1 MAFNLSDGKITHDEF
16 AELSEPME
24 LDLEAMYRVGMEEMI
39 SEMERAAADGEDI
52 DQIVKRIVDKI

>member
-1 MAFNLSDGKITHDEF
+1 MSFNLSDGKITYDEF